1 MKFDDDANLKVPEKK
16 SRDPRSGEVSRNKDG
31 GGFLFIGRLD
41 TGARGAMR
49 RKTTLRRIF
58 AGEPLERRACPAAF
72 TLTPVLDTVTE
83 GNAAEFRV
91 TMDAPSSLPQ
101 SVVVSSVAGT
111 ATLGVDYMHRTQ
123 ELLFFPGET
132 EKTFEVQSLIDPAD
146 VTEGSETL
154 TVFVTPRGGTP
165 SQLSAVMTI
174 NDYVP
179 PDPYSIDFEFDASV
193 PGSVQSLFTAA
204 ADLWENV
211 IVGDLPDVT
220 LANGIVVDDLLIQ
233 VDMADLG
240 DSVIALAGFTDIRI
254 GNTSAPANG
263 NFSQN
268 GLPYIGQ
275 MTINSNFQAAVGIG
289 NTIAHEIG
297 HVIGF
302 GTLWQNDVGNF
313 ADLVTGIGTDDP
325 VYVGGNAVREY
336 NQIFSNASPSV
347 PLYEVST
354 ADPPAYD
361 GSYGSHWRDSVF
373 NDYPAY
379 GELMTAAYPV
389 DGDNGVAIPSLLS
402 RVTVGALDDLGY
414 VVSYLGA
421 ELYAAPSGT
430 GTTTGGTGGGGVAG
444 GGVAGGVTG
453 GGAGD
458 GMAGSTP
465 PGAGVPEFPSFPG
478 GGLPGSGD
486 LVGGLPPAVIP
497 GADGGGLMGPV
508 LPFGGGQPGAD
519 GNQPGSDAGRPAAG
533 RTQPRSLPP
542 RISYADA
549 PPVILTDTAES
560 RERVRRS
567 LEGFYAGGLSPIDIA
582 HLAAEHLA
590 RLAAWAEFE
599 RAAAWGQRP
608 GLAAGGD
615 GGVGGWQDPDLDD
628 ADGVFGDP
636 GLV

>member
-1 MKFDDDANLKVPEKK
+1 
-16 SRDPRSGEVSRNKDG
+16 
-31 GGFLFIGRLD
+31 
-41 TGARGAMR
+41 MR
-49 RKTTLRRIF
+49 RTKVQRRVF
-58 AGEPLERRACPAAF
+58 AGECLERRACPAAF

-101 SVVVSSVAGT
+101 SVIVSSEAGT
-111 ATLGVDYMHRTQ
+111 ATLGVDYMHQTQ

-132 EKTFEVQSLIDPAD
+132 EKTFEVQSLIDPPD

-193 PGSVQSLFTAA
+193 PGSLQSLFTAA

-220 LANGIVVDDLLIQ
+220 LGNGIIVDDLLIQ
-233 VDMADLG
+233 VDVADLG

-275 MTINSNFQAAVGIG
+275 MTINTNFQAEVGIG

-302 GTLWQNDVGNF
+302 GTLWQNDVGTF
-313 ADLVTGIGTDDP
+313 ADFVEGIGTDDP

-347 PLYEVST
+347 PLYEIST

-389 DGDNGVAIPSLLS
+389 DGNNGAAIPSLLS

-421 ELYAAPSGT
+421 ELYAAPTGA
-430 GTTTGGTGGGGVAG
+430 GTTAGGGGGGGVADG
-444 GGVAGGVTG
+444 AAGGVNTG
-453 GGAGD
+453 GTDD
-458 GMAGSTP
+458 GTADSTS
-465 PGAGVPEFPSFPG
+465 PGAGSPGVPSFPG
-478 GGLPGSGD
+478 GGGLPGGGD
-486 LVGGLPPAVIP
+486 LIGGLPPGIVP
-497 GADGGGLMGPV
+497 GAGGGGMMGPV
-508 LPFGGGQPGAD
+508 LPFGGGQPGD
-519 GNQPGSDAGRPAAG
+519 GTLPGGDVGGPRAGREG
-533 RTQPRSLPP
+533 PRSLPP
-542 RISYADA
+542 RITYADA
-549 PPVILTDTAES
+549 PPLILSDTAES

-567 LEGFYAGGLSPIDIA
+567 LEGFYAGGVSPIDLA
-582 HLAAEHLA
+582 SLAAEHLA

-599 RAAAWGQRP
+599 RAAAWGRRP
-608 GLAAGGD
+608 GLAAGGGEGID
-615 GGVGGWQDPDLDD
+615 GGWLAAGGN
-628 ADGVFGDP
+628 ADGRPADNVFADNVFGEL
-636 GLV
+636 GLA